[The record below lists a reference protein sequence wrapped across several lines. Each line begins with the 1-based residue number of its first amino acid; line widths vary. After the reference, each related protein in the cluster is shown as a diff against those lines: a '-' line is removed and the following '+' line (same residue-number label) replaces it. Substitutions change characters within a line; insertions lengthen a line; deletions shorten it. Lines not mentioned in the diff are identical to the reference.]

1 MPRVSIVTAMPT
13 EIWPLIRGWEQREF
27 EHAGRRYEFY
37 EHGDEVALCGGIGY
51 EAGQRAAEA
60 TIAYARPDLIIAA
73 GLAGGLKPEWTLGKT
88 LTPAIIIEEAT
99 GQRYATLRGAG
110 TVVSSRVIAGVELKR
125 ELAARFSADI
135 VDMEGA
141 AIASVAAKHGI
152 PLLAAKAVSDALDFP
167 LPPLQPFVDQDGRFQ
182 AARFT
187 LHAAVRPAWWPLIW
201 KLKRHSAAAAEALAE
216 LLTTMIRD
224 THAGPRSSYNS
235 VSAQSS

>member
-1 MPRVSIVTAMPT
+1 MPKVAIVTAMPT
-13 EIWPLIRGWEQREF
+13 EVWPLIRSWEQREF
-27 EHAGRRYEFY
+27 EHAGHHYRFY
-37 EHGDEVALCGGIGY
+37 EHNDAVALCGGIGY

-60 TIAYARPDLIIAA
+60 SIAYARPDLLIAA

-88 LTPAIIIEEAT
+88 LTPATIIDEAS

-125 ELAARFSADI
+125 DLAARFAADI

-141 AIASVAAKHGI
+141 AIASVAAKHGV
-152 PLLAAKAVSDALDFP
+152 PLMAAKAVSDALDFP
-167 LPPLQPFVDQDGRFQ
+167 LPPLQPFVDKDGRFQ
-182 AARFT
+182 SVRFT

-201 KLKRHSAAAAEALAE
+201 KLKHHSDTAAEALAD

-224 THAGPRSSYNS
+224 THSGPRSSYNS
-235 VSAQSS
+235 VLAQNS